1 MRWRI
6 IIMALN
12 NPRSKGQL
20 LYLTFALWAAG
31 APAQQL
37 YTGSAGV
44 VAADVDKMYVRG
56 MQSLARTQ
64 TKEGNWPDEPLNGEP
79 AVTSLAVIS
88 LLAHGDDPNL
98 GPYSATI
105 HHGLDYVLKHM
116 DPATGM
122 IGTSMYNHGFST
134 LALAESYGAVDD
146 PRLGPALQKA
156 VRLIV
161 SSQEQNGFHAWR
173 YSPESKDADT
183 TVSGAQMVALL
194 AARNAGIPVPERA
207 IQNGINFFLSCQ
219 TPDGGIGYISPTA
232 PNATRTAIGCVV
244 LALAKEKNSAAFK
257 AAFAYLKTSRPDANY
272 PQYFLYYVSQAYFH
286 GSPALWQT
294 WNRDNIASLRAT
306 QSSEGNWDGQLGPT
320 FATAGSLLS
329 LALNYRYLP
338 IYER

>member
-1 MRWRI
+1 MG
-6 IIMALN
+6 LN
-12 NPRSKGQL
+12 NPANKARL
-20 LYLTFALWAAG
+20 LYLTMALAAAP

-37 YTGSAGV
+37 YTGSAGA
-44 VAADVDKMYVRG
+44 VAGEVDRMYVRG
-56 MQSLARTQ
+56 LQYLARTQ
-64 TKEGNWPDEPLNGEP
+64 TAEGGWPDEPPNGEP

-88 LLAHGDDPNL
+88 LLAHGDDPNF
-98 GPYSATI
+98 GPYNTTLRR
-105 HHGLDYVLKHM
+105 GLDYVLKHS
-116 DPATGM
+116 DHVTGM
-122 IGTSMYNHGFST
+122 IGTTMYNHGFAT

-161 SSQEQNGFHAWR
+161 SAQAKNNFHAWR
-173 YSPESKDADT
+173 YSPEATDADT

-194 AARNAGIPVPERA
+194 AARNAGIPVPEQS
-207 IQNGINFFLSCQ
+207 IQNGLNFFLSCQ
-219 TPDGGIGYISPTA
+219 TPDGGFGYISPIA

-244 LALAKEKNSAAFK
+244 LALARQKNTPAFK
-257 AAFAYLKTSRPDANY
+257 AAFNFLKTSRPDAQY

-286 GSPALWQT
+286 GSPELWQS
-294 WNRDNIASLRAT
+294 WNRENIAFLRAT
-306 QSSEGNWDGQLGPT
+306 QGGEGNWDGQLGPT